1 MTCEARTLG
10 TKPGAFSSR
19 VRVSAAARSS
29 QKVAAQHFGADGKL
43 LALDA
48 ATPGAAAPNPAH
60 TASTVGTHRPCWL
73 SRRRAGLFR
82 GGV

>member
-1 MTCEARTLG
+1 MTCEAHNPN
-10 TKPGAFSSR
+10 TKPSASSSR
-19 VRVSAAARSS
+19 AWVSAAARSS
-29 QKVAAQHFGADGKL
+29 QKVAAQYFGADGKL

-60 TASTVGTHRPCWL
+60 TASTVGTYRPCWL
-73 SRRRAGLFR
+73 SLRRAGLFK